1 MSFAEIFTVVVPVFL
16 VIAVGYGTG
25 RRALFDAGGAQALRE
40 LTMQLALPAAL
51 LLSIW
56 QTPRRVLV
64 EQLPL
69 VGLLAFGLLGVY
81 AVLLG
86 VLRLASRRPL
96 RRAALFALAC
106 VQPQYAFM
114 GTSILGGLF
123 GTAQAAVPIAVAGIL
138 VNVVLDPVV
147 LILLGMPEH
156 PASRTA
162 ATAAAATSAVRRPAL
177 VTVGGGAPGE
187 SVEAAA
193 PVAAGD
199 ASPEHRPSVLRTVG
213 HALREPFCWGP
224 VLGLILSVGG
234 VGVPKV
240 AGTSLTLLAGAASAA
255 ALLYVG
261 VSVSRIGRPKLTP
274 AVWAIALTSVV
285 VLPLLVYGAGLA
297 MASAAD
303 AAQAALIVAFPVSPV
318 PLMFAA
324 RHGSKAD
331 VRTIGSAVVL
341 SLLLSFV
348 TLPLLIELIG

>member
-56 QTPRRVLV
+56 QTPRHVLV

-86 VLRLASRRPL
+86 VLRLAARRSL

-123 GTAQAAVPIAVAGIL
+123 GTAEAAVPIAVAGIL

-156 PASRTA
+156 PRSRTTVA
-162 ATAAAATSAVRRPAL
+162 TEATASAVRRPAL
-177 VTVGGGAPGE
+177 VTAGGGPTAQ
-187 SVEAAA
+187 AAA
-193 PVAAGD
+193 PLAAEA
-199 ASPEHRPSVLRTVG
+199 ASAEPRSSVLRTVG

-224 VLGLILSVGG
+224 VLGLVLSVSG
-234 VGVPKV
+234 VGLPEV
-240 AGTSLTLLAGAASAA
+240 ADASLTLLAGASSAA

-261 VSVSRIGRPKLTP
+261 VSVARIGRPKLTP
-274 AVWAIALTSVV
+274 AVWAVSLTSVV
-285 VLPLLVYGAGLA
+285 ILPLLVYGVGLTV
-297 MASAAD
+297 ASAAD

-324 RHGSKAD
+324 RHGATED

-348 TLPLLIELIG
+348 TLPLLIGLVA

>member
-1 MSFAEIFTVVVPVFL
+1 MSFAGIFTVVVPVFL
-16 VIAVGYGTG
+16 LILVGYGTG

-56 QTPRRVLV
+56 QTPRHVLV

-69 VGLLAFGLLGVY
+69 VGLLAFGFLAVY

-86 VLRLASRRPL
+86 VLRLAARRPL

-123 GTAQAAVPIAVAGIL
+123 GTAEAAVPIAVAGII

-156 PASRTA
+156 PEHREVTA
-162 ATAAAATSAVRRPAL
+162 GAAARARRPVPA
-177 VTVGGGAPGE
+177 TVGGGAP
-187 SVEAAA
+187 EAAA
-193 PVAAGD
+193 RPAPAEAG
-199 ASPEHRPSVLRTVG
+199 APGPRPSVLDTVG

-224 VLGLILSVGG
+224 VLGLVLSIAG
-234 VGVPKV
+234 VGVPEI
-240 AGTSLTLLAGAASAA
+240 ADSALSLLAGAASAT

-261 VSVSRIGRPKLTP
+261 VSVARIGRPALSP
-274 AVWAIALTSVV
+274 AVWAVSLTSVV
-285 VLPLLVYGAGLA
+285 VLPLLVYGTGLLLTSGA
-297 MASAAD
+297 VAT
-303 AAQAALIVAFPVSPV
+303 QAALILAFPVSPV

-324 RHGSKAD
+324 RHGSAED
-331 VRTIGSAVVL
+331 VRTVGSAVVL

-348 TLPLLIELIG
+348 TLPLLIELVG

>member
-16 VIAVGYGTG
+16 LILVGYGTG

-56 QTPRRVLV
+56 QTPRHVLV

-69 VGLLAFGLLGVY
+69 VGLLALGFLAVY

-86 VLRLASRRPL
+86 VLRLAARRPL

-123 GTAQAAVPIAVAGIL
+123 GTAEAAVPIAVAGII

-156 PASRTA
+156 PEPGAVTA
-162 ATAAAATSAVRRPAL
+162 GAAPARRPVLA
-177 VTVGGGAPGE
+177 TVGGGAP
-187 SVEAAA
+187 EAAA
-193 PVAAGD
+193 RPAAAEAG
-199 ASPEHRPSVLRTVG
+199 SPGPRPSVPRTVG

-224 VLGLILSVGG
+224 VLGLVLSVAG
-234 VGVPKV
+234 VGVPEI
-240 AGTSLTLLAGAASAA
+240 ADSALSLLAGAASAT

-261 VSVSRIGRPKLTP
+261 VSVARIGRPALSP
-274 AVWAIALTSVV
+274 AVWAVSLTSVV
-285 VLPLLVYGAGLA
+285 VLPLLVYGTGLLLTSEA
-297 MASAAD
+297 V
-303 AAQAALIVAFPVSPV
+303 AAQAALILAFPVSPV

-324 RHGSKAD
+324 RHGSAED

>member
-1 MSFAEIFTVVVPVFL
+1 MSFADIFTVVVPVFL
-16 VIAVGYGTG
+16 IIAVGYGTG
-25 RRALFDAGGAQALRE
+25 RRALFDAGGAHALRE

-56 QTPRRVLV
+56 QTPRDVLV

-81 AVLLG
+81 AVLFG
-86 VLRLASRRPL
+86 VLRLAARRSL

-123 GTAQAAVPIAVAGIL
+123 GAAEAAVPIAVAGIL

-147 LILLGMPEH
+147 LILLGLPERQE
-156 PASRTA
+156 SRP
-162 ATAAAATSAVRRPAL
+162 AAAAVRQPAL
-177 VTVGGGAPGE
+177 ATVGGGADAPA
-187 SVEAAA
+187 VVTEAAGA
-193 PVAAGD
+193 PA
-199 ASPEHRPSVLRTVG
+199 EQRPSVLSTVG

-224 VLGLILSVGG
+224 VLGLILSVAG
-234 VGVPKV
+234 VGLPKV
-240 AGTSLTLLAGAASAA
+240 AEASLTLLSGASSAA

-261 VSVSRIGRPKLTP
+261 VSVARIGRPKLTP
-274 AVWAIALTSVV
+274 AVWAVSLTSVV
-285 VLPLLVYGAGLA
+285 VLPLLVYGVGLA
-297 MASAAD
+297 VASAAD

-324 RHGSKAD
+324 RQGDPED
-331 VRTIGSAVVL
+331 VGTIGSAVVV

-348 TLPLLIELIG
+348 TLPLIIGLVG

>member
-1 MSFAEIFTVVVPVFL
+1 MSFADIFTVVVPVFL
-16 VIAVGYGTG
+16 IIAVGYGTG
-25 RRALFDAGGAQALRE
+25 RRALFDAGGAHALRE

-56 QTPRRVLV
+56 QTPRDVLV

-81 AVLLG
+81 AVLFG
-86 VLRLASRRPL
+86 VLRLAARRSL

-123 GTAQAAVPIAVAGIL
+123 GTAEAAVPIAVAGIL

-147 LILLGMPEH
+147 LILLGLPERQE
-156 PASRTA
+156 SRP
-162 ATAAAATSAVRRPAL
+162 AAAAVRQPAL
-177 VTVGGGAPGE
+177 ATVGGGADAPA
-187 SVEAAA
+187 VVTEAVGA
-193 PVAAGD
+193 PA
-199 ASPEHRPSVLRTVG
+199 EQRPSVLSTVG

-224 VLGLILSVGG
+224 VLGLILSVAG
-234 VGVPKV
+234 VGLPKV
-240 AGTSLTLLAGAASAA
+240 ADASLTLLSGASSAA

-261 VSVSRIGRPKLTP
+261 VSVARIGRPKLTP
-274 AVWAIALTSVV
+274 AVWAVSLTSVV
-285 VLPLLVYGAGLA
+285 VLPLLVYGVGLA
-297 MASAAD
+297 VASAAD

-324 RHGSKAD
+324 RQGDPED
-331 VRTIGSAVVL
+331 VGTIGSAVVV
-341 SLLLSFV
+341 SLLLSFA
-348 TLPLLIELIG
+348 TLPLIIGLVG

>member
-56 QTPRRVLV
+56 QTPRHVLV

-86 VLRLASRRPL
+86 VLRLAARRSL

-123 GTAQAAVPIAVAGIL
+123 GTAEAAVPIAVAGIL

-156 PASRTA
+156 PRSRTA
-162 ATAAAATSAVRRPAL
+162 VATQAAASALRRPAL
-177 VTVGGGAPGE
+177 VTAGGGPTAQ
-187 SVEAAA
+187 ADA
-193 PVAAGD
+193 PVTGGAA
-199 ASPEHRPSVLRTVG
+199 SSEPRPSVLRTVG

-224 VLGLILSVGG
+224 VLGLVLSVSG
-234 VGVPKV
+234 VGLPEV
-240 AGTSLTLLAGAASAA
+240 AGASLTLLAGASSAA

-261 VSVSRIGRPKLTP
+261 VSVARIGRPKLTP
-274 AVWAIALTSVV
+274 AVWAVSLTSVV
-285 VLPLLVYGAGLA
+285 VLPLLVYGVGLTV
-297 MASAAD
+297 ASAAD

-324 RHGSKAD
+324 RHGSTED
-331 VRTIGSAVVL
+331 VRAIGSAVVL
-341 SLLLSFV
+341 SLLLSFA
-348 TLPLLIELIG
+348 TLPLLIGLVG

>member
-16 VIAVGYGTG
+16 LILVGYGTG

-56 QTPRRVLV
+56 QTPRHVLV

-69 VGLLAFGLLGVY
+69 VGLLAFGFLAVY

-86 VLRLASRRPL
+86 VLRLAARRPL

-123 GTAQAAVPIAVAGIL
+123 GTAQAAVPIAVAGII

-156 PASRTA
+156 PEPRTA
-162 ATAAAATSAVRRPAL
+162 AARAAAPARQPVL
-177 VTVGGGAPGE
+177 ATVGGGAP
-187 SVEAAA
+187 EAAA
-193 PVAAGD
+193 RPGPAESG
-199 ASPEHRPSVLRTVG
+199 SPGPRPSVLHTVG

-224 VLGLILSVGG
+224 VLGLVLSVAG
-234 VGVPKV
+234 VGVPEI
-240 AGTSLTLLAGAASAA
+240 ADSALSLLAGAASAT

-261 VSVSRIGRPKLTP
+261 VSVARIGRPALSP
-274 AVWAIALTSVV
+274 AVWAVSLTSVV
-285 VLPLLVYGAGLA
+285 VLPLLVYGTGLLLTSEA
-297 MASAAD
+297 V
-303 AAQAALIVAFPVSPV
+303 AAQAALILAFPVSPV

-324 RHGSKAD
+324 RHGSAED

-348 TLPLLIELIG
+348 TLPLLIELVG

>member
-16 VIAVGYGTG
+16 LILVGYGTG

-56 QTPRRVLV
+56 QTPRHVLV

-69 VGLLAFGLLGVY
+69 VSLLAFGFLAVY

-86 VLRLASRRPL
+86 VLRLAARRPL

-123 GTAQAAVPIAVAGIL
+123 GTAEAAVPIAVAGII

-156 PASRTA
+156 AEPRTV
-162 ATAAAATSAVRRPAL
+162 TSKAAAPTRRPVLAA
-177 VTVGGGAPGE
+177 VGGGAP
-187 SVEAAA
+187 EAAA
-193 PVAAGD
+193 RPAPAESG
-199 ASPEHRPSVLRTVG
+199 SPGPRPSVLHTVG

-224 VLGLILSVGG
+224 VLGLVLSVAG
-234 VGVPKV
+234 VGVPQI
-240 AGTSLTLLAGAASAA
+240 ADSALSLLAGAASAT

-261 VSVSRIGRPKLTP
+261 VSVARIGRPALSP
-274 AVWAIALTSVV
+274 AVWAVSLTSVV
-285 VLPLLVYGAGLA
+285 VLPLLVYGTGLLLTSEA
-297 MASAAD
+297 V
-303 AAQAALIVAFPVSPV
+303 AAQAALILAFPVSPV

-324 RHGSKAD
+324 RHGSAED

-348 TLPLLIELIG
+348 TLPLLIELVG

>member
-56 QTPRRVLV
+56 QTPRHVLV
-64 EQLPL
+64 DQLPL

-86 VLRLASRRPL
+86 VLRLAARRSL

-123 GTAQAAVPIAVAGIL
+123 GTAEAAVPIAVAGIL

-147 LILLGMPEH
+147 LILLGMPDH
-156 PASRTA
+156 PRSRA
-162 ATAAAATSAVRRPAL
+162 AVATEAASAVRRPAL
-177 VTVGGGAPGE
+177 VTAGGGPLAQATAPLAA
-187 SVEAAA
+187 EAASSEA
-193 PVAAGD
+193 R
-199 ASPEHRPSVLRTVG
+199 SSILHTVG

-224 VLGLILSVGG
+224 VLGLVLSVSG
-234 VGVPKV
+234 VGLPEV
-240 AGTSLTLLAGAASAA
+240 ADASLTLLAGASSAA

-261 VSVSRIGRPKLTP
+261 VSVARIGRPKLTP
-274 AVWAIALTSVV
+274 AVWAISLTSVV
-285 VLPLLVYGAGLA
+285 VLPLLVYSVGLTV
-297 MASAAD
+297 ASAAD

-324 RHGSKAD
+324 RHGSTED

-348 TLPLLIELIG
+348 TLPLVIGLVG

>member
-16 VIAVGYGTG
+16 LILVGYGTG

-56 QTPRRVLV
+56 QTPRHVLV

-69 VGLLAFGLLGVY
+69 VGLLAFGFLAVY

-86 VLRLASRRPL
+86 VLRLAARRPL

-123 GTAQAAVPIAVAGIL
+123 GTAEAAVPIAVAGII

-156 PASRTA
+156 PQPRTVTAGVA
-162 ATAAAATSAVRRPAL
+162 APARRHAL
-177 VTVGGGAPGE
+177 ATVGGGAP
-187 SVEAAA
+187 EAATE
-193 PVAAGD
+193 P
-199 ASPEHRPSVLRTVG
+199 ASTETGSPGPRPSVPRTVG

-224 VLGLILSVGG
+224 VLGLVLSVAG
-234 VGVPKV
+234 VGVPEI
-240 AGTSLTLLAGAASAA
+240 ADSALSLLAGAASAT

-261 VSVSRIGRPKLTP
+261 VSVARIGRPALSP
-274 AVWAIALTSVV
+274 AVWAVSLTSVV
-285 VLPLLVYGAGLA
+285 VLPLLVYGVGLLLTSEA
-297 MASAAD
+297 V
-303 AAQAALIVAFPVSPV
+303 AAQAALILAFPVSPV

-324 RHGSKAD
+324 RHGSAED

-348 TLPLLIELIG
+348 TLPLLIELVG

>member
-16 VIAVGYGTG
+16 LILVGYGTG
-25 RRALFDAGGAQALRE
+25 RRALFDAGGARALRE

-56 QTPRRVLV
+56 QTPRHVLI

-69 VGLLAFGLLGVY
+69 VGLLAFGFLAVY

-86 VLRLASRRPL
+86 VLRLAARRPL

-123 GTAQAAVPIAVAGIL
+123 GTAQAAVPIAVAGII

-147 LILLGMPEH
+147 LILLGMPGH
-156 PASRTA
+156 PERRTVTAGA
-162 ATAAAATSAVRRPAL
+162 ADPARRPVLA
-177 VTVGGGAPGE
+177 TVGGRAPEAAVRPAPAGSGAPD
-187 SVEAAA
+187 
-193 PVAAGD
+193 P
-199 ASPEHRPSVLRTVG
+199 RPSVLRTVG

-224 VLGLILSVGG
+224 VLGLVLSIAG
-234 VGVPKV
+234 VGVPEI
-240 AGTSLTLLAGAASAA
+240 ADATLSLLAGAASAT

-261 VSVSRIGRPKLTP
+261 VSVARIGRPALSP
-274 AVWAIALTSVV
+274 AVWAVSLTSVV
-285 VLPLLVYGAGLA
+285 VLPLLVYGTGLLL
-297 MASAAD
+297 ASEAV
-303 AAQAALIVAFPVSPV
+303 AAQAALILAFPVSPV

-324 RHGSKAD
+324 RHGSAED
-331 VRTIGSAVVL
+331 VRTIGSAVVV

-348 TLPLLIELIG
+348 TLPLLIELVG

>member
-1 MSFAEIFTVVVPVFL
+1 MSFADIFTVVVPVFL
-16 VIAVGYGTG
+16 IIAVGYGTG

-56 QTPRRVLV
+56 QTPREVLV

-81 AVLLG
+81 AVLFG
-86 VLRLASRRPL
+86 VLRLAARRPL

-123 GTAQAAVPIAVAGIL
+123 GTAEAAVPIAVAGIL

-147 LILLGMPEH
+147 LILLGLPER
-156 PASRTA
+156 PVSRPD
-162 ATAAAATSAVRRPAL
+162 AAAVRQPAL
-177 VTVGGGAPGE
+177 ATVGGGAEAP
-187 SVEAAA
+187 SAVTAAA
-193 PVAAGD
+193 SAPA
-199 ASPEHRPSVLRTVG
+199 EHRPSVLSTVG

-224 VLGLILSVGG
+224 VLGLVLSVAG
-234 VGVPKV
+234 VGLPKV
-240 AGTSLTLLAGAASAA
+240 ADASLTLLAGASSAA

-261 VSVSRIGRPKLTP
+261 VSVARIGRPKLTP
-274 AVWAIALTSVV
+274 AVWAVSLTSVV
-285 VLPLLVYGAGLA
+285 VLPLLVYGVGLA
-297 MASAAD
+297 VASAAD

-324 RHGSKAD
+324 RQGDPHD
-331 VRTIGSAVVL
+331 VGTIGSAVVL
-341 SLLLSFV
+341 SLLLSFA
-348 TLPLLIELIG
+348 TLPLLIGLVG

>member
-16 VIAVGYGTG
+16 LILVGYGTG

-56 QTPRRVLV
+56 QTPRHVLV

-69 VGLLAFGLLGVY
+69 VGLLAFGFLAVY

-86 VLRLASRRPL
+86 VLRLAARRPL

-123 GTAQAAVPIAVAGIL
+123 GTAEAAVPIAVAGII

-147 LILLGMPEH
+147 LILLGLPGHPE
-156 PASRTA
+156 PRTVTA
-162 ATAAAATSAVRRPAL
+162 GAAAPARQPVL
-177 VTVGGGAPGE
+177 ATVGGSAPEAAAKPAPAEAGAPG
-187 SVEAAA
+187 
-193 PVAAGD
+193 P
-199 ASPEHRPSVLRTVG
+199 RPSVLHTVG

-224 VLGLILSVGG
+224 VLGLVLSVAG
-234 VGVPKV
+234 VGVPEV
-240 AGTSLTLLAGAASAA
+240 AGSALSLLAGAASAT

-261 VSVSRIGRPKLTP
+261 VSVARIGRPALSP
-274 AVWAIALTSVV
+274 AVWAVSLTSVV
-285 VLPLLVYGAGLA
+285 LLPLLVYGTGLLLTSGA
-297 MASAAD
+297 V
-303 AAQAALIVAFPVSPV
+303 AAQAALILAFPVSPV

-324 RHGSKAD
+324 RHGSAED
-331 VRTIGSAVVL
+331 VRTVGSAVVL

-348 TLPLLIELIG
+348 TLPLLIELVG

>member
-16 VIAVGYGTG
+16 LIAVGYGTG

-56 QTPRRVLV
+56 RTPRHVLV

-69 VGLLAFGLLGVY
+69 VGLLAFGFLAVY

-86 VLRLASRRPL
+86 VLRLAARRSL
-96 RRAALFALAC
+96 RQAALFALAC

-114 GTSILGGLF
+114 GTSVLGGLF
-123 GTAQAAVPIAVAGIL
+123 GTAQAAVPIAVAGII

-147 LILLGMPEH
+147 LILLGMPER
-156 PASRTA
+156 PAPRTA
-162 ATAAAATSAVRRPAL
+162 TAGAAAPARQPAL
-177 VTVGGGAPGE
+177 ATVGGGAP
-187 SVEAAA
+187 EATAA
-193 PVAAGD
+193 EPAPAG
-199 ASPEHRPSVLRTVG
+199 AGAPGPRPSVLRTVG

-224 VLGLILSVGG
+224 VLGLVLSVAG
-234 VGVPKV
+234 VGVPEI
-240 AGTSLTLLAGAASAA
+240 ADSALSLLAGAASAT
-255 ALLYVG
+255 ALVYVG
-261 VSVSRIGRPKLTP
+261 VSVARIGRPALSP
-274 AVWAIALTSVV
+274 AVWAVSLTSVV
-285 VLPLLVYGAGLA
+285 VLPLLVYGTGLVLTSEA
-297 MASAAD
+297 V
-303 AAQAALIVAFPVSPV
+303 AAQAALILAFPVSPV

-324 RHGSKAD
+324 RHGSAED

-348 TLPLLIELIG
+348 TLPLIIELVG

>member
-16 VIAVGYGTG
+16 LILVGYGTG

-56 QTPRRVLV
+56 QTPRHVLV

-69 VGLLAFGLLGVY
+69 VGLLAFGFLAVY

-86 VLRLASRRPL
+86 VLRLAARRPL

-123 GTAQAAVPIAVAGIL
+123 GTAEAAVPIAVAGII

-156 PASRTA
+156 PEPRTVTAGVA
-162 ATAAAATSAVRRPAL
+162 APARRHAL
-177 VTVGGGAPGE
+177 ATVGGGAPG
-187 SVEAAA
+187 AAA
-193 PVAAGD
+193 TETG
-199 ASPEHRPSVLRTVG
+199 SPGPRPSVLRTVG

-224 VLGLILSVGG
+224 VLGLVLSVAG
-234 VGVPKV
+234 VGVPEI
-240 AGTSLTLLAGAASAA
+240 ADSALSLLAGAASAT

-261 VSVSRIGRPKLTP
+261 VSVARIGRPALSP
-274 AVWAIALTSVV
+274 AVWAVSLTSVV
-285 VLPLLVYGAGLA
+285 VLPLLVYGTGLLLTSEA
-297 MASAAD
+297 V
-303 AAQAALIVAFPVSPV
+303 AAQAALILAFPVSPV

-324 RHGSKAD
+324 RHGSAED

-348 TLPLLIELIG
+348 TLPLLIELVG

>member
-16 VIAVGYGTG
+16 VIAVGYATG

-56 QTPRRVLV
+56 QTPRQVLV

-86 VLRLASRRPL
+86 VLRLAARRPL

-123 GTAQAAVPIAVAGIL
+123 GAAEAAVPIAVAGVL
-138 VNVVLDPVV
+138 VNVVLDPLV

-156 PASRTA
+156 QASRTA
-162 ATAAAATSAVRRPAL
+162 ASVAAVRRPAL
-177 VTVGGGAPGE
+177 VTTGGAPTEG
-187 SVEAAA
+187 AA
-193 PVAAGD
+193 PAPAE
-199 ASPEHRPSVLRTVG
+199 ASSPEDRPSVLRTVG

-224 VLGLILSVGG
+224 VLGLVLSVSG
-234 VGVPKV
+234 VGLPEV
-240 AGTSLTLLAGAASAA
+240 ADASLTLLAGASSAA

-261 VSVSRIGRPKLTP
+261 VSVSRIGRPTLTP
-274 AVWAIALTSVV
+274 AVWAVSLTSVV
-285 VLPLLVYGAGLA
+285 VLPLLVYGVGLA
-297 MASAAD
+297 VASAAD

-324 RHGSKAD
+324 RHGSTTD

-341 SLLLSFV
+341 SLLRSFV
-348 TLPLLIELIG
+348 TLPLLIELVG

>member
-16 VIAVGYGTG
+16 LILVGYGTG

-56 QTPRRVLV
+56 QTPRHVLV

-69 VGLLAFGLLGVY
+69 VGLLAFGFLAVY

-86 VLRLASRRPL
+86 VLRLAARRPL

-123 GTAQAAVPIAVAGIL
+123 GTAEAAVPIAVAGII

-156 PASRTA
+156 AEPRTV
-162 ATAAAATSAVRRPAL
+162 TTGAAALARRPAL
-177 VTVGGGAPGE
+177 VTAGGGTP
-187 SVEAAA
+187 EAAA
-193 PVAAGD
+193 RPVPAEAG
-199 ASPEHRPSVLRTVG
+199 SPGPRPSALRTVG

-224 VLGLILSVGG
+224 VLGLVLSIAG
-234 VGVPKV
+234 VGVPEI
-240 AGTSLTLLAGAASAA
+240 ADSALSLLAGAASAT

-261 VSVSRIGRPKLTP
+261 VSVARIGRPTLSP
-274 AVWAIALTSVV
+274 AVWAISLTSVV
-285 VLPLLVYGAGLA
+285 VLPLLVYGTGLLL
-297 MASAAD
+297 ASEAV
-303 AAQAALIVAFPVSPV
+303 AAQAALILAFPVSPV

-324 RHGSKAD
+324 RHGSGKD
-331 VRTIGSAVVL
+331 VRTIGSTVVL

-348 TLPLLIELIG
+348 TLPLLIELVG

>member
-16 VIAVGYGTG
+16 IIAVGYGTG

-40 LTMQLALPAAL
+40 LTMQIALPAAL

-56 QTPRRVLV
+56 QTPRHVLV

-81 AVLLG
+81 AALLG
-86 VLRLASRRPL
+86 VLRLAARRPL

-114 GTSILGGLF
+114 GTSILGGLY
-123 GTAQAAVPIAVAGIL
+123 GSAEAAVPIAVAGIL

-156 PASRTA
+156 PTPGTAA
-162 ATAAAATSAVRRPAL
+162 ATADTTSALRRPAL
-177 VTVGGGAPGE
+177 VTVGGGAPA
-187 SVEAAA
+187 EAAA
-193 PVAAGD
+193 PVATGA
-199 ASPEHRPSVLRTVG
+199 ASPEHRPSALRTVG
-213 HALREPFCWGP
+213 LSLREPFCWGP
-224 VLGLILSVGG
+224 VLGLILSVSG
-234 VGVPKV
+234 VGLPEV
-240 AGTSLTLLAGAASAA
+240 ADASLTLLAGASSAA

-274 AVWAIALTSVV
+274 VVWAISLTSVV
-285 VLPLLVYGAGLA
+285 VLPLLVYGVGLA
-297 MASAAD
+297 VASAAD

-331 VRTIGSAVVL
+331 IQAIGSAVVL

-348 TLPLLIELIG
+348 TLPLLIELVG

>member
-16 VIAVGYGTG
+16 IIAVGYGTG

-56 QTPRRVLV
+56 QTPRHVLV

-86 VLRLASRRPL
+86 VLRLAARRPL

-123 GTAQAAVPIAVAGIL
+123 GSAEAAVPIAVAGIL

-156 PASRTA
+156 SARGTA
-162 ATAAAATSAVRRPAL
+162 ATTADSTSALRQPAL
-177 VTVGGGAPGE
+177 VTVGGGAPA
-187 SVEAAA
+187 EAAA

-199 ASPEHRPSVLRTVG
+199 ASPEDRPSVLRTVG

-224 VLGLILSVGG
+224 VLGLILSVSG
-234 VGVPKV
+234 VGLPEV
-240 AGTSLTLLAGAASAA
+240 ADASLTLLAGASSAA

-274 AVWAIALTSVV
+274 AVWAISLTSVV
-285 VLPLLVYGAGLA
+285 VLPLLVYGVGLA
-297 MASAAD
+297 VASAAD

-331 VRTIGSAVVL
+331 IQAIGSAVVL

-348 TLPLLIELIG
+348 TLPLLIELVG